1 MADASLVPPYTRRM
15 AKTGDRSR
23 RVLAVIWLLV
33 GAAMVGVPVWLGWT
47 RWQPILV
54 GHPLV
59 LALAIACGLMG
70 FVALAWAVASLV
82 LGDRSDDDTT
92 GPHAERR
99 RAARAN
105 RRVALAVPALFGCVL
120 LVLALMWS
128 RPLPATEVAVAAMH
142 SGDDIRVSDRLT
154 WYEMASTARNK
165 AGEVV
170 RPTTGLVFV
179 PGSRVDP
186 RAYAHVLRPLA
197 KAGYLVT
204 VLKEPFGSSIVD
216 PNHPRRVI
224 AAHPEITRWV
234 LAGHS
239 LGGVTAAAFADDHPV
254 VDGAPVAGLVLWA
267 SYPAGAIKRTDLVV
281 TSISADR
288 DGLTTPAEIEQA
300 KKSLPPRTTH
310 VVVPGAAHSTF
321 GDYGLQ
327 PDDGTATADRA
338 AAQAEITKATRAV
351 LAAVTPKPK
360 KK

>member
-1 MADASLVPPYTRRM
+1 M

-33 GAAMVGVPVWLGWT
+33 GAAMVGVPIWLGWT

-59 LALAIACGLMG
+59 LGLSILCGLVG

-82 LGDRSDDDTT
+82 LGDRSEDDTT
-92 GPHAERR
+92 GPSAERA

-105 RRVALAVPALFGCVL
+105 RRIALAVPTLFLCVL
-120 LVLALMWS
+120 LVVTLVWS
-128 RPLPATEVAVAAMH
+128 RPLPATEVAVAAMR
-142 SGDDIRVSDRLT
+142 SGNNVRVSDRLT
-154 WYEMASTARNK
+154 WYEMASTKRNR
-165 AGEVV
+165 ADEVI

-179 PGSRVDP
+179 PGGRVDP
-186 RAYAHVLRPLA
+186 RAYARILRPLA
-197 KAGYLVT
+197 EAGYLVT
-204 VLKEPFGSSIVD
+204 VLKEPFGISILD
-216 PNHPRRVI
+216 ADHPERVI
-224 AAHPEITRWV
+224 DAHPEIARWV

-254 VDGAPVAGLVLWA
+254 VGGAPVAGLVLWA
-267 SYPAGAIKRTDLVV
+267 SYPAGAMTRTDLRV
-281 TSISADR
+281 TSISADL
-288 DGLTTPAEIEQA
+288 DGLTTPADVEEA
-300 KKSLPPRTTH
+300 KDQLPPDTTY
-310 VVVPGAAHSTF
+310 VVVPGAVHSFF
-321 GDYGLQ
+321 GDYGPQ
-327 PDDGTATADRA
+327 ADDGTPTADRD